1 LRDALNAFGGGLFPV
16 NVGLAR
22 AKRKGWELWG
32 TMRSPYAFL
41 SIQLILKG
49 ILKIIEPSSFYT
61 SARKYGGLDFL
72 MSCPVLSL

>member
-49 ILKIIEPSSFYT
+49 ILKIIEPSSFIQ
-61 SARKYGGLDFL
+61 
-72 MSCPVLSL
+72 VLENMGDWISLCRAPY